1 MEQRQYLVDTNA
13 VIDYL
18 GKKLPGTSMDFM
30 DDVVNAVPDMSVV
43 TKIEVLGFNAPDEH
57 CQLLVN
63 FMNDATVFGLTD
75 NIVDASIAIRKK
87 HKTKL
92 PDAIIAA
99 TALVYDLVLIS
110 RNISDFKNI
119 DSLKVVDPY
128 KLFHINY
135 NNTVNIPSLQH

>member
-1 MEQRQYLVDTNA
+1 MEQPQYLMDTNA

-18 GKKLPGTSMDFM
+18 GKKLPSNGMSFLHSVMD
-30 DDVVNAVPDMSVV
+30 AVPNVSVV

-57 CQLLVN
+57 YRLLTN
-63 FMNDATVFGLTD
+63 LMDDATVLDLTG
-75 NIVDASIAIRKK
+75 NVVDVCIAIRKK

-110 RNISDFKNI
+110 HNTKDFKNI
-119 DSLKVVDPY
+119 LGLQVIDPHR
-128 KLFHINY
+128 L
-135 NNTVNIPSLQH
+135 